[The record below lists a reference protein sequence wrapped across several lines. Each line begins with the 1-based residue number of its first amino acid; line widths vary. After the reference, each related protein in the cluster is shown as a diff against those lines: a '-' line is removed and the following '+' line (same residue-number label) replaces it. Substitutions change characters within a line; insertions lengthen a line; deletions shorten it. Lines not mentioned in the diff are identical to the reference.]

1 MDDRNIAMDFVLA
14 SVATG
19 GACIVSNPMEV
30 VKTRMQLQGEL
41 SPRPTR
47 GPQPGRRYRNF
58 AHAFYTIGRTEGLG
72 GLQRGL
78 GSGIWYQVFLNGP
91 RLGLFRP
98 LQEVFG
104 ATDATA
110 MSFPVRNICAAA
122 TSGMI
127 GACIGSPFYLV
138 KARIQAA
145 SSVEKTNAQY
155 AYNGMVDER
164 TREEKKRAGR
174 NADTRF
180 CWDCRWT
187 DFDKLSRQTDGRDCF
202 VEQLHRFHALR
213 FVGDFVVLCCV
224 VVLFVLVMVDR
235 HETDS

>member
-1 MDDRNIAMDFVLA
+1 M
-14 SVATG
+14 
-19 GACIVSNPMEV
+19 SNPMEV

-164 TREEKKRAGR
+164 TREEKKERAEMLIPG
-174 NADTRF
+174 F
-180 CWDCRWT
+180 VGIV
-187 DFDKLSRQTDGRDCF
+187 DGRISTNYQDRRMEGIVSWSNCIDSTRCGSL
-202 VEQLHRFHALR
+202 VIL
-213 FVGDFVVLCCV
+213 LCCV
-224 VVLFVLVMVDR
+224 VLLCCLFW
-235 HETDS
+235 